1 MSECRAMDGCMYAT
15 DNLRKLETTKTVI
28 FPKEEER
35 SESRFELRIWEQIQA
50 NKRKHP
56 LRNM

>member
-1 MSECRAMDGCMYAT
+1 MDGCMYAT

-50 NKRKHP
+50 NKRKHF
-56 LRNM
+56 